1 MKKFLLFIAYI
12 LCSYTGWPQYNVRII
27 LKDTVNGD
35 LLRGVNATL
44 PGINKTVA
52 SDSTGKIFFGNLTA
66 GSLQIRFSH
75 VGYQSRTIHIK
86 IPLPDRS
93 VVIFLQRAT
102 EKTEESVIVSSSRTD
117 SRIEDLPTKV
127 EVIGSEEVDEEA
139 GTIPGNIAS
148 LLGDVAGIQNQRSS
162 ATTGNID
169 MRVQGLP
176 GKYTQLLRDGLPLFG
191 GYSGSFSILQIPPLD
206 LKQVEIIK
214 GSSSTLYG
222 GGAIAGMINLIS
234 KSPQLHKPQHSILLN
249 RSTLNET
256 NINTYFSNRGNK
268 AGYTFFA
275 GTNLQRAVD
284 VNTDGFSDVPD
295 LKNFFFHPR
304 IFLYPNK
311 LQTIMLG
318 YHLTTEDRKGGD
330 MQVLHHTND
339 SEHQFYIQNRSI
351 RNTLDAVWENRM
363 NKTDRLTLKGNLSF
377 FNRDI
382 RTNVFGMKADQRS
395 YYTELS
401 YYKKMAGHDL
411 VVGLNISGEKF
422 DKQYPDSTMLD
433 PYHYNTTG
441 FFIQDDWKISSKLT
455 TQAGFRL
462 DNNTAHGNFALPRLS
477 LLYRINKNF
486 TTRLGGGLGYKI
498 PSQFDA
504 DIDERDYPKIIPF
517 RLIGIRAERSAGV
530 NWDINYKKSFDNWR
544 IAINQ
549 MFYFTSILQ
558 PVVEGKLPSGGIY
571 FYNAGKPIDTK
582 GFETYVQLKFDEL
595 DIYMGYTYAVARQLY
610 NTAQPNLPLSVRNK
624 FAAVLSNEFSSRLRA
639 CVEASY
645 IGKQFLENGSRTPG
659 YFFSSAMVRYDIKN
673 ISFVLNCEDLF
684 DYRQT
689 KKESIV
695 LPPTANPSF
704 KQVWGPLEG
713 RAYNLSANIRW

>member
-1 MKKFLLFIAYI
+1 
-12 LCSYTGWPQYNVRII
+12 
-27 LKDTVNGD
+27 
-35 LLRGVNATL
+35 
-44 PGINKTVA
+44 
-52 SDSTGKIFFGNLTA
+52 
-66 GSLQIRFSH
+66 
-75 VGYQSRTIHIK
+75 
-86 IPLPDRS
+86 
-93 VVIFLQRAT
+93 
-102 EKTEESVIVSSSRTD
+102 
-117 SRIEDLPTKV
+117 
-127 EVIGSEEVDEEA
+127 
-139 GTIPGNIAS
+139 
-148 LLGDVAGIQNQRSS
+148 
-162 ATTGNID
+162 
-169 MRVQGLP
+169 
-176 GKYTQLLRDGLPLFG
+176 
-191 GYSGSFSILQIPPLD
+191 
-206 LKQVEIIK
+206 
-214 GSSSTLYG
+214 
-222 GGAIAGMINLIS
+222 
-234 KSPQLHKPQHSILLN
+234 
-249 RSTLNET
+249 
-256 NINTYFSNRGNK
+256 
-268 AGYTFFA
+268 
-275 GTNLQRAVD
+275 
-284 VNTDGFSDVPD
+284 
-295 LKNFFFHPR
+295 
-304 IFLYPNK
+304 
-311 LQTIMLG
+311 MLG

-411 VVGLNISGEKF
+411 VAGLNISGEKF

-530 NWDINYKKSFDNWR
+530 SWDINYKKSFDNWR
-544 IAINQ
+544 IAVNQ

-624 FAAVLSNEFSSRLRA
+624 FAAVLSNEFSSSLRA